1 MSHINECPIRVYIED
16 TDAGGIV
23 FYANYLRFME
33 RGRTEWLRD
42 IHLQQS
48 ELLEQGVQLVVSRL
62 ECRYLRSAL
71 LDDQLVVE
79 TSVKACQRT
88 RIIFAQRVLKNDEC
102 LCEGLIHVACINAG
116 TQRPMRL
123 PDDLRMHMT
132 LCSDASSS

>member
-1 MSHINECPIRVYIED
+1 MSHVNHYPIRVYIED

-42 IHLQQS
+42 QGVQQAP
-48 ELLEQGVQLVVSRL
+48 LLERGVQLVVSRL
-62 ECRYLRSAL
+62 ECRYLRPAS

-79 TSVKACQRT
+79 TSVSASQRT
-88 RIIFAQRVLKNDEC
+88 RVIFAQRVLKNGEC
-102 LCEGLIHVACINAG
+102 LCEGFVHVACISAD

-123 PDDLRMHMT
+123 PDEILARIALPT
-132 LCSDASSS
+132 VPSEA

>member
-1 MSHINECPIRVYIED
+1 MSHVNECPIRVYIED

-42 IHLQQS
+42 LNLQQG
-48 ELLEQGVQLVVSRL
+48 ELLAQGVQLVVSRL
-62 ECRYLRSAL
+62 ECRYLRPAM

-79 TSVKACQRT
+79 TSVTACQRT
-88 RIIFAQRVLKNDEC
+88 RITFTQRVLKDGEC
-102 LCEGLIHVACINAG
+102 LCEGQVHVACISAD

-123 PDDLRMHMT
+123 PDHFQAIVAP
-132 LCSDASSS
+132 SA